1 MMIIGI
7 DVGVTGAISAIRD
20 DGAFEGVWDLPV
32 MQLGKSKWID
42 ALELLSILRDA
53 RNGSEAIAV
62 IEHIHATP
70 KMGCTTGHSL
80 GLTLGSVLGTVQIAG
95 IPLEMVTPVEWKR
108 GLNLL
113 MPGASDREKKHAS
126 LCKARMLFP
135 SAPLDRAKDN
145 GRAEALLIAH
155 WARRSHHPHQQV
167 A

>member
-1 MMIIGI
+1 MRILGI
-7 DVGVTGAISAIRD
+7 DVGITGSVSAICD

-32 MQLGKSKWID
+32 MMVGKTKWID
-42 ALELLSILRDA
+42 AMGLLGILREA
-53 RNGSEAIAV
+53 RDGSEAVAV

-80 GLTLGSVLGTVQIAG
+80 GLTLGSVLAVVQMAG
-95 IPLEMVTPVEWKR
+95 IPLELVTPVEWKR

-135 SAPLDRAKDN
+135 SAPLDRQKDN
-145 GRAEALLIAH
+145 GRAEALLIGH
-155 WARRSHHPHQQV
+155 WYLRTRAQKM
-167 A
+167 AA